1 MSSFL
6 VVGATGNVGGA
17 LVAQLHEQ
25 GHHVRALVR
34 SASRAALLPAG
45 IDVAVGDLDD
55 VASLTA
61 AARGVDGVFFMQLA
75 PLPAQA
81 ENMIEAARAA
91 EVHRIVVLSSVG
103 TVMEPLPVIGAG
115 IAARD
120 QVFRGSGLDV
130 TYLRANALMSNAT
143 WWLPTIRDEGR
154 VYDASDPGK
163 TVPVDAF
170 DIARVAAVALTQDG
184 HAGHAYI
191 LNGPQALSAR
201 EQVEVLA
208 DVLGRPIEFV
218 PVTPEQFARRSIE
231 QGTAPE
237 TAAAVRNLNEL
248 FRAGRAGVVSEDVT
262 NLTGTAPR
270 TFRQWCEEHAG
281 EFPSR

>member
-6 VVGATGNVGGA
+6 VIGATGNVGSA
-17 LVAQLHEQ
+17 LIPQLHEQ

-34 SASRAALLPAG
+34 SASRAELIPAG
-45 IDVAVGDLDD
+45 IDIAIGDLDD
-55 VASLTA
+55 AESLTEA
-61 AARGVDGVFFMQLA
+61 ASGVDGVFFMQLA

-81 ENMIEAARAA
+81 ENMIKAARTAG
-91 EVHRIVVLSSVG
+91 VRKIVVLSSIG
-103 TVMEPLPVIGAG
+103 TVLEPLPVIGAR

-120 QVFRGSGLDV
+120 QVFRDSGLDV
-130 TYLRANALMSNAT
+130 TYLRANALMSNAL

-163 TVPVDAF
+163 TVPVDTF

-184 HAGHAYI
+184 HAGRAYI
-191 LNGPQALSAR
+191 LNGPQALTAR
-201 EQVEVLA
+201 EQVEILA

-218 PVTPEQFARRSIE
+218 PVTPEQFAQHSIE

-237 TAAAVRNLNEL
+237 MAAAVQNLNEL
-248 FRAGRAGVVSEDVT
+248 FRAGRAGVISDDIT
-262 NLTGTAPR
+262 NLTGVASR

-281 EFPSR
+281 EFH

>member
-6 VVGATGNVGGA
+6 VIGATGNVGGA
-17 LVAQLHEQ
+17 LVTQLHEQ

-34 SASRAALLPAG
+34 SASRAELIPAG
-45 IDVAVGDLDD
+45 IDIAVGDLDD
-55 VASLTA
+55 AERLTE

-81 ENMIEAARAA
+81 ENMIKAARSAG
-91 EVHRIVVLSSVG
+91 VRKIVVLSSIG
-103 TVMEPLPVIGAG
+103 TVLEPLPMIGAR

-120 QVFRGSGLDV
+120 QVLRDSGLDV
-130 TYLRANALMSNAT
+130 TYLRANTLMSNAL
-143 WWLPTIRDEGR
+143 WWLDTIRAEGR

-163 TVPVDAF
+163 TVPVDTF
-170 DIARVAAVALTQDG
+170 DIARVAALALTQDG

-191 LNGPQALSAR
+191 LGGPQALTAR
-201 EQVEVLA
+201 EQVEILA

-218 PVTPEQFARRSIE
+218 PVTPEQFARQSIE

-237 TAAAVRNLNEL
+237 IAAAVQNLNEL
-248 FRAGRAGVVSEDVT
+248 FRAGRAGVISDDIT
-262 NLTGTAPR
+262 NLTGIAPR
-270 TFRQWCEEHAG
+270 TFRQWCEEHAD
-281 EFPSR
+281 EFH